1 MEVVADVAEEVVED
15 SHEISDAEND
25 DDLFDDLNDE
35 ADQYDFFNG
44 CLIDV
49 NVVFQMVILQ
59 NFLELPVEISFHKRH
74 QIFVSDNFKNANDSV
89 TFEQEQDSA
98 VFELKNDVERNQKE
112 EIDSEVAFEIPQ
124 SYFGDVLDHVVLLV
138 SIF

>member
-1 MEVVADVAEEVVED
+1 M
-15 SHEISDAEND
+15 
-25 DDLFDDLNDE
+25 F
-35 ADQYDFFNG
+35 
-44 CLIDV
+44 
-49 NVVFQMVILQ
+49 
-59 NFLELPVEISFHKRH
+59 
-74 QIFVSDNFKNANDSV
+74 DNFKNANYSV